1 MENSREPCSGSKG
14 AEASGRYGYL
24 PKSTSMER
32 SVNSHGARQE
42 RQKGRFNLISFAF
55 RWEKKA
61 LLVFRVRGCAFPP
74 VELFRRVSAINH
86 VKWNFVIKN
95 TVFEGKIKRK
105 EMKKK
110 RIKNH
115 GRKSDRENYSGV
127 TNGKE
132 RY

>member
-1 MENSREPCSGSKG
+1 
-14 AEASGRYGYL
+14 
-24 PKSTSMER
+24 MER

-110 RIKNH
+110 RIKIH